1 MYRTSLSCAWLHSW
15 LAGGRLEPLYIILV
29 TTREAPH
36 KQNHD
41 QGAYVPT
48 SNYDQGAYPQT
59 ELCTYVRL
67 CRDLAGWLAELCMS
81 VQPGSLSCAWLA
93 GWLAGGLAGWLR
105 PREAQRGGAWK
116 EQACHAL
123 GWRPQKAYVTHTHA
137 HTPGRSS
144 ACGNAS
150 GRLGAL
156 RKCLGMLQGGLGRL
170 GEASGR
176 LVGSAWEMIG
186 GGLGRLGEAC
196 SVHARPL
203 WGSLGGL
210 GRLGAAWGMLGN
222 ASGRLGECLGMLR
235 EVRGGLGRLG
245 EGLGNAL

>member
-1 MYRTSLSCAWLHSW
+1 MYPQA
-15 LAGGRLEPLYIILV
+15 I
-29 TTREAPH
+29 TTREPTH
-36 KQNHD
+36 KQN
-41 QGAYVPT
+41 YVHMF
-48 SNYDQGAYPQT
+48 D
-59 ELCTYVRL
+59 YV
-67 CRDLAGWLAELCMS
+67 GI
-81 VQPGSLSCAWLA
+81 WLA
-93 GWLAGGLAGWLR
+93 GWRNYVCLYNLGACPALGWLAR
-105 PREAQRGGAWK
+105 PRDAERGGAWK

-144 ACGNAS
+144 ACRNAS
-150 GRLGAL
+150 RRLGAL

-186 GGLGRLGEAC
+186 EGLGRLGEAC

-235 EVRGGLGRLG
+235 EVRGDLERLG

>member
-48 SNYDQGAYPQT
+48 SKITTREPTHKQN
-59 ELCTYVRL
+59 YVRL
-67 CRDLAGWLAELCMS
+67 GSWLAGWRNYVCTTWEL
-81 VQPGSLSCAWLA
+81 VLRLA
-93 GWLAGGLAGWLR
+93 GWLAGWWAGWLAR
-105 PREAQRGGAWK
+105 PREAERGGAWK

-144 ACGNAS
+144 ACRNAS
-150 GRLGAL
+150 RRLGSL

-170 GEASGR
+170 GEG
-176 LVGSAWEMIG
+176 LWEV
-186 GGLGRLGEAC
+186 LGE
-196 SVHARPL
+196 
-203 WGSLGGL
+203 
-210 GRLGAAWGMLGN
+210 
-222 ASGRLGECLGMLR
+222 
-235 EVRGGLGRLG
+235 
-245 EGLGNAL
+245 